1 MCCRHHR
8 QRLAL
13 GQEAGT
19 NSTYH
24 LPFLG
29 NHHRQRHCHFNH
41 KDRAKIP
48 RHVSPPRFILLG
60 LDRHLDMDLHFND
73 RSTCKASYCLRSDQL
88 ALQHPQYLDI
98 VPLQER
104 GSTIPPRLCRRSR
117 CSGRV
122 GLIRRRYLVVPTT
135 TE

>member
-1 MCCRHHR
+1 MCRRHHR
-8 QRLAL
+8 QRMAL

-19 NSTYH
+19 NSTYY

-41 KDRAKIP
+41 KDRTKIP
-48 RHVSPPRFILLG
+48 RHVSSPRIILLG
-60 LDRHLDMDLHFND
+60 LDRHPHMDLHLHD
-73 RSTCKASYCLRSDQL
+73 RSTCQASYCLRSHQL
-88 ALQHPQYLDI
+88 ALQHPQYLDF

-104 GSTIPPRLCRRSR
+104 GSTISPRICRRSR
-117 CSGRV
+117 RSCRV
-122 GLIRRRYLVVPTT
+122 GHVCRCYLVVPTT